1 MSEFFSRSK
10 SPSRQPT
17 AHTMGP
23 TIYLAALEFRC
34 CGRVQASWLRCF
46 QIFHAVILQRFSLSL
61 LLILKDPCFFFL
73 RIFTIHLCC
82 GNRGDGSPSD
92 HQLLKVLD
100 GLDRQKGVAGGRC
113 GWVPGFPAGGAGPR
127 RPAFDMPSGTAA
139 QWAPEL
145 IIRRY

>member
-1 MSEFFSRSK
+1 MLWKGSSILVEMFSNFSCSDSPAFFPFIAPYFEGS
-10 SPSRQPT
+10 
-17 AHTMGP
+17 
-23 TIYLAALEFRC
+23 
-34 CGRVQASWLRCF
+34 V
-46 QIFHAVILQRFSLSL
+46 
-61 LLILKDPCFFFL
+61 FFFL